1 MSLSFEEFRER
12 LSTPGG
18 AASLGLTLTDAEGL
32 QVSADESASRSWYDY
47 WVSSAVPAVSDT
59 TAPGVPAAAAAPEIA
74 APAQDAGGHDLSALR
89 AAPPG
94 SPASAPFGSPAPAPF
109 GTAAAP
115 VADAPA
121 RKSRTGL
128 WVLLSILGALAL
140 IAVAVLVIALTTARH
155 WTKVDVPEQPE
166 TFHTEEYETGRF
178 DVAMDDVNL
187 CFVDQPWSDCI
198 NAMAAEYDAVC
209 ADVELTAPATRV
221 CDEYLA
227 AIDDMRSQGTDGVVA
242 SLGSFGNLERTA
254 ETATREVSNEDYRPA
269 ETHEA
274 VCYLG
279 FLGECR

>member
-18 AASLGLTLTDAEGL
+18 AAALGLALSDDEGRRVRTD
-32 QVSADESASRSWYDY
+32 DSASRAWYDY
-47 WVSSAVPAVSDT
+47 WASTTVPSGPDATPGATAAPTASET
-59 TAPGVPAAAAAPEIA
+59 TASGHG
-74 APAQDAGGHDLSALR
+74 AGGHDLSALR
-89 AAPPG
+89 AAPAAF
-94 SPASAPFGSPAPAPF
+94 PAAAPFDPGAPAPA
-109 GTAAAP
+109 AP
-115 VADAPA
+115 PA

-128 WVLLSILGALAL
+128 WVLLSILGALVL
-140 IAVAVLVIALTTARH
+140 IAVVVLVVALTTARH

-166 TFHTEEYETGRF
+166 TFHSEEYETGRF

-187 CFVDQPWSDCI
+187 CFVDQAWSDCI
-198 NAMAAEYDAVC
+198 DAMTSEYDAVC
-209 ADVELTAPATRV
+209 ADIELTEAATRV

-242 SLGSFGNLERTA
+242 SLGTFGNLSRTA
-254 ETATREVSNEDYRPA
+254 ELATRQVSNEDYRPA

>member
-32 QVSADESASRSWYDY
+32 QVRADESASRSWYDY
-47 WVSSAVPAVSDT
+47 WLSTAVPAVPDA
-59 TAPGVPAAAAAPEIA
+59 TAPGATAAAAAAETA

-94 SPASAPFGSPAPAPF
+94 SPAPAPF
-109 GTAAAP
+109 SAAAAP
-115 VADAPA
+115 VAGSPA

-128 WVLLSILGALAL
+128 WVLLSILGALVL
-140 IAVAVLVIALTTARH
+140 IAIAVLVIALTTARH

-166 TFHTEEYETGRF
+166 TFHSEEYETGRF
-178 DVAMDDVNL
+178 DVTMDDVNP
-187 CFVDQPWSDCI
+187 CFVDQAWSDCI
-198 NAMAAEYDAVC
+198 DAMAAQYNAVC
-209 ADVELTAPATRV
+209 SDVELTEAAASV
-221 CDEYLA
+221 CTEYLS

-242 SLGSFGNLERTA
+242 SLGSFGNLARTA
-254 ETATREVSNEDYRPA
+254 ELATRQVSNEDYRPA

>member
-18 AASLGLTLTDAEGL
+18 SASLGLTLTDAEGL
-32 QVSADESASRSWYDY
+32 QVRADESASRSWYDY
-47 WVSSAVPAVSDT
+47 WVST
-59 TAPGVPAAAAAPEIA
+59 TALVPDADVSAASSTALG
-74 APAQDAGGHDLSALR
+74 AGGHDLSALR
-89 AAPPG
+89 ATPAG
-94 SPASAPFGSPAPAPF
+94 SPMVVSFGSPAAELAP
-109 GTAAAP
+109 GS
-115 VADAPA
+115 PA

-128 WVLLSILGALAL
+128 WVLLSILGALVL

-209 ADVELTAPATRV
+209 ADVELTAPAARV

>member
-18 AASLGLTLTDAEGL
+18 AASLGLTLSDDEGRRVRTD
-32 QVSADESASRSWYDY
+32 DSASRAWYDY
-47 WVSSAVPAVSDT
+47 WVSTTVPSGPDAT
-59 TAPGVPAAAAAPEIA
+59 TPGAAAAPTASEA
-74 APAQDAGGHDLSALR
+74 TANGHGAGGHDLSALR
-89 AAPPG
+89 AAPVAF
-94 SPASAPFGSPAPAPF
+94 PAAAPFGSPAPADP
-109 GTAAAP
+109 
-115 VADAPA
+115 PA
-121 RKSRTGL
+121 RTRRTGL
-128 WVLLSILGALAL
+128 WVLLSILGALVL
-140 IAVAVLVIALTTARH
+140 IAVVVLVVALTTARH

-178 DVAMDDVNL
+178 DVSMDDVNL
-187 CFVDQPWSDCI
+187 CFVDQAWSDCI
-198 NAMAAEYDAVC
+198 DAMASEYDAVC
-209 ADVELTAPATRV
+209 ADVELTEAATRV

-242 SLGSFGNLERTA
+242 SLGTFGNLERTA

>member
-32 QVSADESASRSWYDY
+32 QVRADESASRSWYDY
-47 WVSSAVPAVSDT
+47 WTSSALPVVPDATTHDMAAAPAVSE
-59 TAPGVPAAAAAPEIA
+59 PSAAAHG
-74 APAQDAGGHDLSALR
+74 AGGHDLSALQATP
-89 AAPPG
+89 AA
-94 SPASAPFGSPAPAPF
+94 FPAPAPAD
-109 GTAAAP
+109 GT
-115 VADAPA
+115 PA

-128 WVLLSILGALAL
+128 WVLLSVLGALVL
-140 IAVAVLVIALTTARH
+140 IAVVVLVIALTTARH

-166 TFHTEEYETGRF
+166 TFHSEEYETGRF
-178 DVAMDDVNL
+178 DVTMDDVNP
-187 CFVDQPWSDCI
+187 CFIDQAWSDCI
-198 NAMAAEYDAVC
+198 DAMAAQYDAVC
-209 ADVELTAPATRV
+209 ADVELTEPATSV
-221 CDEYLA
+221 CTEYLA

-242 SLGSFGNLERTA
+242 SLGSFGKLSRTA
-254 ETATREVSNEDYRPA
+254 ELATRQVSNEDYRPA

>member
-18 AASLGLTLTDAEGL
+18 AASLGLALSDDEGRRVRTD
-32 QVSADESASRSWYDY
+32 DSASRAWYDY
-47 WVSSAVPAVSDT
+47 WVSTTVPSGPDAT
-59 TAPGVPAAAAAPEIA
+59 TPGAATAPAASEATANGHG
-74 APAQDAGGHDLSALR
+74 AGGHDLSALR
-89 AAPPG
+89 A
-94 SPASAPFGSPAPAPF
+94 SPAAFPGAAPFDPHAPTPAA
-109 GTAAAP
+109 T
-115 VADAPA
+115 PA

-128 WVLLSILGALAL
+128 WVLLSILGALVL
-140 IAVAVLVIALTTARH
+140 IAVVVLVVALTTARH

-178 DVAMDDVNL
+178 DVSMDDVNL
-187 CFVDQPWSDCI
+187 CFVDQAWSDCI
-198 NAMAAEYDAVC
+198 DAMAAEYDAVC
-209 ADVELTAPATRV
+209 ADVELTDAATRV

-242 SLGSFGNLERTA
+242 SLGTFGNLERTA

>member
-18 AASLGLTLTDAEGL
+18 SASLGLTLTDAEGL
-32 QVSADESASRSWYDY
+32 QVRADESASRSWYDY
-47 WVSSAVPAVSDT
+47 WVST
-59 TAPGVPAAAAAPEIA
+59 TALVPDAMAHEATDHAPDVSAASSTALG
-74 APAQDAGGHDLSALR
+74 AGGHDLSALR
-89 AAPPG
+89 ATPAG
-94 SPASAPFGSPAPAPF
+94 SPLIVPFGSPAAALAP
-109 GTAAAP
+109 GS
-115 VADAPA
+115 PA

-128 WVLLSILGALAL
+128 WVLLSILGALVL

-209 ADVELTAPATRV
+209 ADVELTAPAARV

>member
-18 AASLGLTLTDAEGL
+18 AASLGLTLTDAEGV
-32 QVSADESASRSWYDY
+32 QVHADESASRSWYDY
-47 WVSSAVPAVSDT
+47 WVALAVPAAPGATTQAATAPAVSD
-59 TAPGVPAAAAAPEIA
+59 ALPSG
-74 APAQDAGGHDLSALR
+74 AGGHDLSMLR
-89 AAPPG
+89 DTATATPVG
-94 SPASAPFGSPAPAPF
+94 SPA
-109 GTAAAP
+109 AAL
-115 VADAPA
+115 VTDTPA
-121 RKSRTGL
+121 RTSRTGL
-128 WVLLSILGALAL
+128 WVLLSILGALVL
-140 IAVAVLVIALTTARH
+140 IAVIVIVVALTTARH

-178 DVAMDDVNL
+178 DVAMDDVNP
-187 CFVDQPWSDCI
+187 CFVDQAWSDCI

-209 ADVELTAPATRV
+209 AGVELTEPATAI
-221 CDEYLA
+221 CAEYTS
-227 AIDDMRSQGTDGVVA
+227 AIEDMRAQGTDGVVA
-242 SLGSFGNLERTA
+242 SLGSFGNLERTP

>member
-18 AASLGLTLTDAEGL
+18 TASLGLALTDAEGI
-32 QVSADESASRSWYDY
+32 QVRADESASRSWYDY
-47 WVSSAVPAVSDT
+47 WVATAAPVAPDAATHGPTAPASAVSETSAPPA
-59 TAPGVPAAAAAPEIA
+59 GG
-74 APAQDAGGHDLSALR
+74 GGHDLSALR
-89 AAPPG
+89 AHPIG
-94 SPASAPFGSPAPAPF
+94 YPAADL
-109 GTAAAP
+109 
-115 VADAPA
+115 VIDAPA
-121 RKSRTGL
+121 RKSRAGL
-128 WVLLSILGALAL
+128 WVLLSVLGALVL

-242 SLGSFGNLERTA
+242 SLGSFGNLERTP
-254 ETATREVSNEDYRPA
+254 ETATREVSNDDYRPA